1 MKCSPSK
8 CPTEGGSRAPV
19 KKLWWLVALFALAT
33 AVREGI
39 DYFGPM
45 ARAYRAYSDEATAQV
60 RARRGDARFH
70 GIEGQI
76 VDVGYRLESAERQED
91 GSVLLVVVEAVHF
104 QKFSESGPFGNR
116 RVAQTRQHV
125 EMSSVDGEWVVSDL
139 SEEAT
144 EVKDLS
150 SVAADAP

>member
-1 MKCSPSK
+1 M
-8 CPTEGGSRAPV
+8 

-33 AVREGI
+33 AVREGL

-45 ARAYRAYSDEATAQV
+45 ARAYRAYVDEASSQV
-60 RARRGDARFH
+60 RAHRGDARFQE
-70 GIEGQI
+70 IEGNI
-76 VDVGYRLESAERQED
+76 IDVGYRLESAERRD
-91 GSVLLVVVEAVHF
+91 DASVLLVVIEAVHF

-125 EMSSVDGEWVVSDL
+125 EMSQVEGRWVVSDL
-139 SEEAT
+139 RAETT

>member
-1 MKCSPSK
+1 MSPGRDGPAGRYHPDMLVPAELRPRHHRWLTELTSI
-8 CPTEGGSRAPV
+8 PTAAG
-19 KKLWWLVALFALAT
+19 
-33 AVREGI
+33 RE
-39 DYFGPM
+39 
-45 ARAYRAYSDEATAQV
+45 AR
-60 RARRGDARFH
+60 
-70 GIEGQI
+70 
-76 VDVGYRLESAERQED
+76 
-91 GSVLLVVVEAVHF
+91 VVEAVHF